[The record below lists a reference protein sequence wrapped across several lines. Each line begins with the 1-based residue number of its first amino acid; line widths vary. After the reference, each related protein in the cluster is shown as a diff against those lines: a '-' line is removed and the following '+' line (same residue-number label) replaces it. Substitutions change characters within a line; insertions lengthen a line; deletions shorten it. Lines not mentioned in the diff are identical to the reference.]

1 MIFNRIGR
9 IFGLGALTMA
19 SLAFTANA
27 QELRPV
33 SAHND
38 IHERL
43 IASQRDIQEQIKID
57 ETKKFM
63 DIILKE
69 EEEPEIDIY
78 TESWNS
84 QLVNPYG
91 GMEVPDN
98 VKIDVSEY
106 AMPTPGYI
114 TSPYGY
120 RPRFRRTHKGV
131 DLKLQIGDTVRAAFS
146 GKVRLTKYERNGYGY
161 YVIIR
166 HPNGLETVY
175 GHLSKFLVKPNED
188 VEVGQPIALGG
199 NTGRS
204 TGPHLHFETRYMGY
218 AINPGAI
225 FDFANQTTHTD
236 YYTFNKKTYTKARN
250 YSPEANAKYAA
261 QTSKKNSYSSTT
273 GTKKTHKV
281 RKGDTL
287 SKIASRYGTT
297 VSSLCR
303 LNGISQTTTLSLGKV
318 LRVK

>member
-1 MIFNRIGR
+1 MIFNGIGK
-9 IFGLGALTMA
+9 ILGAGAIAVAALST
-19 SLAFTANA
+19 TAYA
-27 QELRPV
+27 QELRSV

-43 IASQRDIQEQIKID
+43 IASQRNIQEQIKID

-63 DIILKE
+63 DIILQE

-91 GMEVPDN
+91 GMEVPN
-98 VKIDVSEY
+98 VVKIDVSEY
-106 AMPTPGYI
+106 AMPVPGYI

-120 RPRFRRTHKGV
+120 RPRFRRSHKGV
-131 DLKLQIGDTVRAAFS
+131 DLKLQTGDTVRAAFS
-146 GKVRLTKYERNGYGY
+146 GKVRLTKYERRGYGY

-166 HPNGLETVY
+166 HHNGLETVY
-175 GHLSKFLVKPNED
+175 GHLSKFLVKPNQD

-199 NTGRS
+199 STGRS
-204 TGPHLHFETRYMGY
+204 TGPHLHFETRFMGY
-218 AINPGAI
+218 AINPLAI

-261 QTSKKNSYSSTT
+261 KTSKKNSYSAT
-273 GTKKTHKV
+273 GSKKTHKV

-287 SKIASRYGTT
+287 SKIASRYGTS

-303 LNGISQTTTLSLGKV
+303 LNGISRTTTLSLGKV

>member
-91 GMEVPDN
+91 GMEVPRQCEN
-98 VKIDVSEY
+98 
-106 AMPTPGYI
+106 
-114 TSPYGY
+114 
-120 RPRFRRTHKGV
+120 RRK
-131 DLKLQIGDTVRAAFS
+131 
-146 GKVRLTKYERNGYGY
+146 
-161 YVIIR
+161 
-166 HPNGLETVY
+166 
-175 GHLSKFLVKPNED
+175 
-188 VEVGQPIALGG
+188 
-199 NTGRS
+199 
-204 TGPHLHFETRYMGY
+204 
-218 AINPGAI
+218 
-225 FDFANQTTHTD
+225 
-236 YYTFNKKTYTKARN
+236 
-250 YSPEANAKYAA
+250 
-261 QTSKKNSYSSTT
+261 
-273 GTKKTHKV
+273 
-281 RKGDTL
+281 
-287 SKIASRYGTT
+287 
-297 VSSLCR
+297 
-303 LNGISQTTTLSLGKV
+303 
-318 LRVK
+318 